1 MILDLITSYS
11 TLSKKDFS
19 KQKDDDG
26 FDKLSRKYSA
36 TMMVIGLNIS
46 KRVILKMP
54 LKNTKIPPAF
64 PPA

>member
-19 KQKDDDG
+19 KQKDDDS

-36 TMMVIGLNIS
+36 TMMVIFASLLSIAQLVGEPI
-46 KRVILKMP
+46 KCW
-54 LKNTKIPPAF
+54 
-64 PPA
+64 